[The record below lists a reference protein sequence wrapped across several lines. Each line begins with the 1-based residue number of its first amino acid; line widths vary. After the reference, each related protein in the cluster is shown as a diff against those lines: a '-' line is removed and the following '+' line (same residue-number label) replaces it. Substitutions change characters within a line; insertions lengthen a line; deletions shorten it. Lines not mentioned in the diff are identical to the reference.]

1 MKRLF
6 IIGLTLGLFF
16 FAGVVQAET
25 ISGNTSAGEN
35 QHGWMFNRDT
45 STQTPY
51 EFTLDQASA
60 GSGSLY
66 VPAISTNPSDKFIAE
81 DFLSTP
87 IADITSISYDFRLNG
102 VANPAQFY
110 MSVYANFGESPS
122 TKFYDCRYS
131 VVPSTGSAEA
141 FTTVVFDPSQTYP
154 VTQSGTSPQTCP
166 GIPDEMNT
174 GSTTGA
180 FIRVIALNVGD
191 TSASDAGVSGYLDNV
206 VVTTTAG
213 TTVSDFEPG
222 SIITN
227 TENESYLSLQA
238 AVDGTNDG
246 GTISLSGNITTTALV
261 LINKALTINGNNH
274 TLFAPINN
282 SANSNSNNA
291 GIGIV
296 GANGSVVINNLIV
309 DGSGSTKIHG
319 INIFESSDVSLN
331 GVTVKNNTKSGITIN
346 GSNVTANNVTTMD
359 NAWGGINADQA
370 ADAPDP
376 TVLVINGTSSH
387 TESGP
392 DVWRDDNS
400 KAVTVTDTNNQYVS
414 APYTHDST
422 IVGTVF
428 TLKTVVTPS
437 QPVVVIINPTAP
449 VSVVVEEGTNAS
461 LNFDSLITG
470 GTGTLPETNIDSA
483 MADVAIPAATV
494 VTSADVNWN
503 GVISAPT
510 VVNAPSIT
518 ADAGQTATALSAIEV
533 GAGDTPLTFSKAV
546 KLTFSGMAGKLIGW
560 SQAGGFHAITNECSA
575 NDQTTMDTELS
586 DGSDCKINAGA
597 DLVVWTKHFTTFV
610 TYTQAP
616 TPVSSGGSSTGTRQD
631 ISNLLASNGTPNI
644 GAGQVLGAF
653 TSADNQ
659 AEIARV
665 KTQLITLITQ
675 LISLLQQQVT
685 EMKAQGS
692 N

>member
-35 QHGWMFNRDT
+35 QPGWMFNRDT

-60 GSGSLY
+60 GSAGSLY
-66 VPAISTNPSDKFIAE
+66 IPAIGTNPSDKFIAE

-227 TENESYLSLQA
+227 TENKSYLSLQA

-246 GTISLSGNITTTALV
+246 GTISLSGNITTSALV

-296 GANGSVVINNLIV
+296 GATGAVVINNLTV
-309 DGSGSTKIHG
+309 DGAGSTKIHG
-319 INIFESSDVSLN
+319 INIFESSDVALN
-331 GVTVKNNTKSGITIN
+331 DVTVKNNTKSGITVA
-346 GSNVTANNVTTMD
+346 SSAVTVSDVTTSN
-359 NAWGGINADQA
+359 NAWGGINVDLGSQLPLSSASLIVTGTSHHTEVNADIWI
-370 ADAPDP
+370 DNVDKSV
-376 TVLVINGTSSH
+376 TVSENGQYTSFMSGKTKNYKLKSETTPSVPVVINNAVDPVSITVDNA
-387 TESGP
+387 TVNP
-392 DVWRDDNS
+392 VVDVT
-400 KAVTVTDTNNQYVS
+400 ALVTAGGALPKIDISTPNVDVAIS
-414 APYTHDST
+414 AT
-422 IVGTVF
+422 
-428 TLKTVVTPS
+428 TVVTGAS
-437 QPVVVIINPTAP
+437 GWDGKIAVPTA
-449 VSVVVEEGTNAS
+449 
-461 LNFDSLITG
+461 
-470 GTGTLPETNIDSA
+470 
-483 MADVAIPAATV
+483 
-494 VTSADVNWN
+494 TS
-503 GVISAPT
+503 T
-510 VVNAPSIT
+510 PSI
-518 ADAGQTATALSAIEV
+518 DATPGQTATASLAIEV
-533 GAGDTPLTFSKAV
+533 GSNVALTFDKAV
-546 KLTFSGMAGKLIGW
+546 KLTFAGQANSLVGW
-560 SQAGGFHAITNECSA
+560 SRNGAFHAILTPCDPADPSTLGADVE
-575 NDQTTMDTELS
+575 E
-586 DGSDCKINAGA
+586 CKIA
-597 DLVVWTKHFTTFV
+597 DGNNLVVWTKHFTTFV

-685 EMKAQGS
+685 EMQAQGS